1 MVSRWQAELAAAAA
15 TAGLGLTV
23 MIGAVEY
30 GVAWRAAG
38 PQAGTFPFLMGLLVL
53 LGSAGTAVQATLARR
68 DLAAPVIDR
77 EQAWRVVTFVGPIVL
92 FVAGALWLGLYVSG
106 ALYLT
111 LTMWLQGGYR
121 PLVALATG
129 ITAAV
134 FFYAVLELAF
144 QVPLLKGPFEAAIGL
159 Y

>member
-1 MVSRWQAELAAAAA
+1 MVSRWQAELAAAAI

-23 MIGAVEY
+23 MIGSLEY

-53 LGSAGTAVQATLARR
+53 IGSAGTAVQATLARR
-68 DLAAPVIDR
+68 DLAMPVLDR
-77 EQAWRVVTFVGPIVL
+77 EQARRVVSFVGPIVL
-92 FVAGALWLGLYVSG
+92 FVAGSLWLGLYVSG

-111 LTMWLQGGYR
+111 LVMWLQGGYR
-121 PLVALATG
+121 PLVSLATG
-129 ITAAV
+129 IASAV
-134 FFYAVLELAF
+134 FFYLVLELAF
-144 QVPLLKGPFEAAIGL
+144 QVPLLKGPLEAAIGL

>member
-15 TAGLGLTV
+15 TAGLGLTI

-30 GVAWRAAG
+30 GVAWRTAG
-38 PQAGTFPFLMGLLVL
+38 PQAGTFPFLMGLLVV
-53 LGSAGTAVQATLARR
+53 LGSAGTAVQTALARR
-68 DLAAPVIDR
+68 DLAMPVIDR
-77 EQAWRVVTFVGPIVL
+77 EQAWRVLSFVGPIVL

-111 LTMWLQGGYR
+111 LVMWLQGGYR
-121 PLVALATG
+121 PHVSLATG
-129 ITAAV
+129 IVAAV
-134 FFYAVLELAF
+134 FFYLVLERAF
-144 QVPLLKGPFEAAIGL
+144 QVPLLKGPLEAAFGL

>member
-1 MVSRWQAELAAAAA
+1 
-15 TAGLGLTV
+15 

-53 LGSAGTAVQATLARR
+53 LGSAGTAVQAALARR
-68 DLAAPVIDR
+68 DLAMPVLDR

-121 PLVALATG
+121 PHVSLATG
-129 ITAAV
+129 IIAAL

-144 QVPLLKGPFEAAIGL
+144 QVPLLKGPLEAAIGL

>member
-1 MVSRWQAELAAAAA
+1 MVSRWQAELFAAAV

-23 MIGAVEY
+23 MIGSLEY
-30 GVAWRAAG
+30 GVAWKTAG

-53 LGSAGTAVQATLARR
+53 LGSAGNAVQATLARR
-68 DLAAPVIDR
+68 DLAMPVIDR
-77 EQAWRVVTFVGPIVL
+77 EQAWRVLSFVGPIVL

-111 LTMWLQGGYR
+111 LVMWLQGGYR
-121 PLVALATG
+121 PLVSLATG
-129 ITAAV
+129 IAASVV
-134 FFYAVLELAF
+134 FYLVLERAF
-144 QVPLLKGPFEAAIGL
+144 QVPLLKGPLEAALGL

>member
-1 MVSRWQAELAAAAA
+1 MVSRWHAELAAAAL

-23 MIGAVEY
+23 MIGALEY

-53 LGSAGTAVQATLARR
+53 IGSAGATVQATLARR
-68 DLAAPVIDR
+68 DLATPVLER
-77 EQAWRVVTFVGPIVL
+77 EQMRRVVSFVGPIVL
-92 FVAGALWLGLYVSG
+92 FVTGALWLGLYVAG

-111 LTMWLQGGYR
+111 LVMWLQGGYR
-121 PLVALATG
+121 PLLSLASGVA
-129 ITAAV
+129 AAV
-134 FFYAVLELAF
+134 FFYLVLELAF
-144 QVPLLKGPFEAAIGL
+144 QVPLLKGPLEAAIGL